1 MTPLFR
7 LLLKSFYVISPVA
20 ILEAA
25 TIVVRVPAA
34 GSLAQ
39 IKASATKRRWD
50 RVRRWQVALAIV
62 GALASSPVTAETNAF
77 CRDAQ
82 VNQEVQALA
91 REDLAA
97 DQLAALATR
106 LDDAGKADPGC
117 GPHIA
122 YCVGLKVALGA
133 VDRAYDQLR
142 EAAPDLALVRSM
154 LDQGRQHGSP
164 WQLLVA
170 LGDVEAAQAHTTGG
184 TAFRDSAVNL
194 QGALNAIS
202 EPPLC
207 TAFGEIRPGP
217 DDIRRIRKR
226 AEESVLLS
234 PTFDITRTRSGECG
248 GILLSKVRGIV
259 VESTPLPITFASG
272 KADLT
277 PAGRNAA
284 DALLQCLKEK
294 GLPAV
299 TLTGHTDDHGPD
311 GYNMQLSA
319 SRLATV
325 DSYLKAGGYGGSV
338 RLVPMGKREP
348 FQPDDSSQHSTDELD
363 QMNRRVE
370 LRDAGP

>member
-1 MTPLFR
+1 MTAA
-7 LLLKSFYVISPVA
+7 LLGGLACSPAVA
-20 ILEAA
+20 EN
-25 TIVVRVPAA
+25 
-34 GSLAQ
+34 
-39 IKASATKRRWD
+39 
-50 RVRRWQVALAIV
+50 
-62 GALASSPVTAETNAF
+62 NAF

-82 VNQEVQALA
+82 LDQEVQALT
-91 REDLAA
+91 REELPA
-97 DQLAALATR
+97 DRLAALAAR
-106 LDDAGKADPGC
+106 LDDAGQPDQGC
-117 GPHIA
+117 GPQTA
-122 YCVGLKVALGA
+122 YCVGLRVALAA
-133 VDRAYDQLR
+133 VDAAYVQLR
-142 EAAPDLALVRSM
+142 RPAPDLAAVRAT
-154 LDQGRQHGSP
+154 LEQGHRHGSP

-170 LGDVEAAQAHTTGG
+170 LGDVEAAQAHGAAG
-184 TAFRDSAVNL
+184 AEAFRDSAVNL

-207 TAFGEIRPGP
+207 VAFGEIRPEP

-234 PTFDITRTRSGECG
+234 PSFDVTRTRSGECG

-277 PAGRNAA
+277 PAGRKAA

-319 SRLATV
+319 TRLATV

-338 RLVPMGKREP
+338 RLIPKGKREP
-348 FQPDDSSQHSTDELD
+348 FQPDDPSQHSTDELD

-370 LRDAGP
+370 LRDAAP